1 MAKQTQ
7 LEKAIAS
14 LDGEIAILEA
24 AKQRLVT
31 QQLSEKAK
39 KPKPKPRAIAAVT
52 EGRSA

>member
-1 MAKQTQ
+1 MRMTQ
-7 LEKAIAS
+7 LDKAIAS

-24 AKQRLVT
+24 AKQRLVN

-39 KPKPKPRAIAAVT
+39 KPKAKPRSIGAVP